1 MTTLPTIERTIT
13 AFLDGDDSL
22 EINNIIHST
31 AGAARYGYTGPLVG
45 GTTIYSWSVAALVEA
60 LGEAWLNEG
69 WVEFQLRKPVYP
81 DEVITTRVAPLPPL
95 GGDAGA
101 PSQLPPLEDD
111 AGSPSALSPLGGD
124 ASSSS
129 PLPPSGG
136 KLPKAE
142 GGSPVAFTM
151 TKHTGEIAVRGT
163 AGLGIADFNAEITTA
178 TDRTPQPQPADRPF
192 ITRTLAPLG
201 KDLPAMEIPLSA
213 AEAGRYADEK
223 AHDSDPLWQGASAR
237 VHPGWI
243 AQRANALLAHTWR
256 YTAIHAS
263 SQIQHLAPVHSDQTL
278 LVSGRLASGY
288 ERKGH
293 EYAVIDLTV
302 TAEDGRD
309 LVRMRQP
316 TIYQVGAR

>member
-1 MTTLPTIERTIT
+1 MTTAIVERTIT
-13 AFLDGDDSL
+13 AFLDGDDSI

-31 AGAARYGYTGPLVG
+31 EGAARYGYTGPLVG
-45 GTTIYSWSVAALVEA
+45 GTTVYSWSIAALIEA
-60 LGEAWLNEG
+60 LGETWLDEG
-69 WVEFQLRKPVYP
+69 WIEFQLRKPVYP
-81 DEVITTRVAPLPPL
+81 NEIITTSVHQTPPSGGESDTSRFLPPL
-95 GGDAGA
+95 GGDAEGR
-101 PSQLPPLEDD
+101 
-111 AGSPSALSPLGGD
+111 GG
-124 ASSSS
+124 
-129 PLPPSGG
+129 L
-136 KLPKAE
+136 
-142 GGSPVAFTM
+142 PVAFTM
-151 TKHTGEIAVRGT
+151 TKHTGDIAVRGA
-163 AGLGIADFNAEITTA
+163 AGLGIADFNSEITNA

-192 ITRTLAPLG
+192 ISRAVAPLG
-201 KDLPAMEIPLSA
+201 QDLPAMEIPLSA
-213 AEAGRYADEK
+213 AEAARYADEK
-223 AHDSDPLWQGASAR
+223 ARDSDPLWHGARSR

-293 EYAVIDLTV
+293 EYADIDLTI

-316 TIYQVGAR
+316 TIYQVAPRTSPL

>member
-1 MTTLPTIERTIT
+1 MTTAIVERTIT

-31 AGAARYGYTGPLVG
+31 AGAARFGYTGPLVG
-45 GTTIYSWSVAALVEA
+45 GTTVYSWSAAALVEA
-60 LGEAWLNEG
+60 LGKRWLDQG

-81 DEVITTRVAPLPPL
+81 EELITTRV
-95 GGDAGA
+95 
-101 PSQLPPLEDD
+101 
-111 AGSPSALSPLGGD
+111 
-124 ASSSS
+124 S

-136 KLPKAE
+136 KLSKTE
-142 GGSPVAFTM
+142 GGSPTVEFTM
-151 TKHTGEIAVRGT
+151 TKHNGDIAVRGT
-163 AGLGIADFNAEITTA
+163 AGLGIAGFNSEITDA
-178 TDRTPQPQPADRPF
+178 TDRSPVPQPDDRPF
-192 ITRTLAPLG
+192 ITRALAPLG
-201 KDLPAMEIPLSA
+201 EDLPAMSIDLSA
-213 AEAGRYADEK
+213 AESTRYADEL
-223 AHDSDPLWQGASAR
+223 ARDPGPLWRGPGAR

-263 SQIQHLAPVHSDQTL
+263 SQIQHLAPVQPDQRL

-293 EYAVIDLTV
+293 EYAVIDLTISS
-302 TAEDGRD
+302 EDGRD

-316 TIYQVGAR
+316 TIYQVAAR

>member
-1 MTTLPTIERTIT
+1 MTIAIVERTIT

-45 GTTIYSWSVAALVEA
+45 GTTVYSWSIAALIEA
-60 LGEAWLNEG
+60 LGETWLDEG
-69 WVEFQLRKPVYP
+69 WIEFQLRKPVYP
-81 DEVITTRVAPLPPL
+81 NEIITTSVH
-95 GGDAGA
+95 
-101 PSQLPPLEDD
+101 QT
-111 AGSPSALSPLGGD
+111 
-124 ASSSS
+124 
-129 PLPPSGG
+129 PPSGG
-136 KLPKAE
+136 SGHEVTE
-142 GGSPVAFTM
+142 GGSVAFTM
-151 TKHTGEIAVRGT
+151 TKHTGDIAVRGA
-163 AGLGIADFNAEITTA
+163 AGLGIADFNTEITNA

-192 ITRTLAPLG
+192 ISRAVAPLG
-201 KDLPAMEIPLSA
+201 QDLPAMEIPLSA
-213 AEAGRYADEK
+213 AEAARYADEK
-223 AHDSDPLWQGASAR
+223 ARDSDPLWHGARSR

-263 SQIQHLAPVHSDQTL
+263 SQIQHLAPVHSDQRL

-293 EYAVIDLTV
+293 EYADIDLTI

-316 TIYQVGAR
+316 TIYQVAPRTSLL

>member
-1 MTTLPTIERTIT
+1 MTTAIVERTIT
-13 AFLDGDDSL
+13 AFLDGDDSI

-45 GTTIYSWSVAALVEA
+45 GTTVYSWSIAALIEA
-60 LGEAWLNEG
+60 LGETWLDEG
-69 WVEFQLRKPVYP
+69 WIEFQLRKPVYP
-81 DEVITTRVAPLPPL
+81 DEVITTRV
-95 GGDAGA
+95 
-101 PSQLPPLEDD
+101 E
-111 AGSPSALSPLGGD
+111 
-124 ASSSS
+124 
-129 PLPPSGG
+129 PSGG
-136 KLPKAE
+136 DV
-142 GGSPVAFTM
+142 SFTM
-151 TKHTGEIAVRGT
+151 TKHTGDIAVRGA
-163 AGLGIADFNAEITTA
+163 AGLGIADFNPEITNA
-178 TDRTPQPQPADRPF
+178 NDRTPQPQPSDRPF
-192 ITRTLAPLG
+192 ISRAVAPLG
-201 KDLPAMEIPLSA
+201 QDLPAMEIPLSA
-213 AEAGRYADEK
+213 AEAARYADEK
-223 AHDSDPLWQGASAR
+223 ARDSDPLWHGANSR

-293 EYAVIDLTV
+293 EYADIDLTI

-316 TIYQVGAR
+316 TIYQVAPRTSPL

>member
-1 MTTLPTIERTIT
+1 MTTAIVERSIT

-45 GTTIYSWSVAALVEA
+45 GTTVYSWSVAALVEA
-60 LGEAWLNEG
+60 LGDAWLDEG

-81 DEVITTRVAPLPPL
+81 DEVITTRVTPV
-95 GGDAGA
+95 GGDV
-101 PSQLPPLEDD
+101 E
-111 AGSPSALSPLGGD
+111 
-124 ASSSS
+124 
-129 PLPPSGG
+129 
-136 KLPKAE
+136 
-142 GGSPVAFTM
+142 FTM

-163 AGLGIADFNAEITTA
+163 AGLGIADFNSEISSA
-178 TDRTPQPQPADRPF
+178 TDRAPQPEPADRQF
-192 ITRTLAPLG
+192 ITRALAPLG
-201 KDLPAMEIPLSA
+201 DDLPAMEINLSSA
-213 AEAGRYADEK
+213 DAESYADQR
-223 AHDSDPLWQGASAR
+223 ARDSHPRWHGPDSR

-263 SQIQHLAPVHSDQTL
+263 SQIQHLAPVHPDQRL
-278 LVSGRLASGY
+278 LVSGRLDSGY

-293 EYAVIDLTV
+293 EYAVIDLTI
-302 TAEDGRD
+302 TSEDGRD